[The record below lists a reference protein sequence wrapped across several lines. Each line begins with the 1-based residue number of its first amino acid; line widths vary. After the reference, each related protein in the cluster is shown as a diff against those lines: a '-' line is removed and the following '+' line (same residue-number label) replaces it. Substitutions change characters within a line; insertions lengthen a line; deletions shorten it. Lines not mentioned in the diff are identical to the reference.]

1 MIKSDYKKYKR
12 YGGSFIGTVFFTQG
26 FWAILQFRTASY
38 VYHNVKVFGI
48 RQFLLLGCLIWQ
60 KLIEIITGISIPSSV
75 EIGHSFYVGHFGGI
89 IIHPRARIGVNCN
102 LSHGVTIGIS
112 GRGASR
118 GVPCIGDNVYI
129 GCNSSVVGNI
139 QIGDN
144 CVIGANSLVNK
155 SVPANNTVLGVP
167 ASIISANTSKDYI

>member
-1 MIKSDYKKYKR
+1 MYI
-12 YGGSFIGTVFFTQG
+12 
-26 FWAILQFRTASY
+26 
-38 VYHNVKVFGI
+38 NVKVFGI

-102 LSHGVTIGIS
+102 LSHGVTIGVS

-118 GVPCIGDNVYI
+118 GVPCIVDNVYI